1 MQLDARQVSSFD
13 RMHGFQCLAAQLSAH
28 PDGCTDA
35 ILQGLLSLVFW
46 RRNKRRA
53 SSSNG
58 SNSSDLGERRF
69 SIDSHHGEDDEGFF
83 PIKTTSPE
91 NTRPS
96 SLDLRH
102 HQHQSSSAEHTPR
115 GSVTAA
121 AALSPVP
128 ETAELP
134 APATTTAPV
143 LILSTAQVEFI
154 TTASVPAVSA
164 PVTAAPR
171 SPTAGATVGS
181 DSTSVAA
188 PATPS
193 AGPASVVPSTAT
205 NAGTVAQPSGSLLS
219 LFSWGG
225 SAPAKPTAGL
235 TSSAATPAPGA
246 AATAGTPVVTPAAV
260 TVNQATGKV
269 DVPVV
274 DASRSNE
281 LARKD
286 SSTGSDSHTV
296 NTDEERSANPERN
309 SDTSAPSASKPPTAD
324 DARTAVNHKI
334 YLVDVIEVPQALEAL
349 FAVLENSRSAE
360 QVTGTLKVLE
370 QSVSVTAVASSM
382 HQELSLATNVLHLRN
397 AENFFAQKDWLVW
410 LCDLLVLFARQA
422 MHVEDQEGSASV
434 FSLSESES
442 LTGTGTGAG
451 QGYYGGGCY
460 DTSGEDSE
468 SNSVAGDYFS
478 EDPSPH
484 FNPGH
489 RHAKGGSV
497 GSGESR
503 DGRVTTWQQQLIDQY
518 CAPIYNLIR
527 KLVLQDMTAHKPSSA
542 RRWNELFRL
551 SLPELNSIQERLLT
565 DLVVSMRNLSEFC
578 EDVNATLN
586 LLKNLSALLEQALEK
601 VDLSLVFCV
610 KVVQALHTL
619 TYTCAPEVRSRIKET
634 PLPEMRKQFVVRCL
648 LDNSQD
654 YYNKV
659 AAISEISSPLMGY
672 VSSTE
677 AKPLA
682 DMNVVMIVLGM
693 LVEACEDL
701 EFLLGGVDS
710 SDVVLNE
717 SAGSLRGQNSS
728 SNHHHNANHNQND
741 DYRLVGSPVPTN
753 TYDRV
758 HLLFEVL
765 EVLIECVQNCVLSSA
780 ECRKCVSK
788 LVQNIP
794 GDPDR
799 FCLAAFTKN
808 FNQQMSSA
816 KSSRS
821 SSLIVGAAVSPA
833 GQGDAASGGPAAI
846 TGTGGETENRVKN
859 STTGSTGSGMAS
871 NAGAGAASAGGSTP
885 SQQQQ
890 QQQQSYSW
898 WSGWS
903 TTDSATDPNT
913 SNNNNSIK
921 VTNNVGDRIDPPRN
935 NSDRDLEANWSG
947 KHSSGRLAASD
958 VSHLSGTSAAENVEQ
973 EVQGPA
979 NIRAFISWFC
989 SFDQRYDM
997 I

>member
-1 MQLDARQVSSFD
+1 MIFLYFFVCLKLSEQLDARQVSSFD

-46 RRNKRRA
+46 RRKKRRA

-58 SNSSDLGERRF
+58 SEIGERRF
-69 SIDSHHGEDDEGFF
+69 SIDSHNGEDDEGFF
-83 PIKTTSPE
+83 PIKMASAE

-102 HQHQSSSAEHTPR
+102 HPQSSSAEHTPR
-115 GSVTAA
+115 GSVTSTG
-121 AALSPVP
+121 ALSPVP
-128 ETAELP
+128 VSTEP
-134 APATTTAPV
+134 ASQASITPALT
-143 LILSTAQVEFI
+143 LSTQLEPSA
-154 TTASVPAVSA
+154 AAAV
-164 PVTAAPR
+164 APR
-171 SPTAGATVGS
+171 SPTAGHSAIS
-181 DSTSVAA
+181 DPASAAGPSAA
-188 PATPS
+188 PTAPAAS
-193 AGPASVVPSTAT
+193 AGSITSAAASSITST
-205 NAGTVAQPSGSLLS
+205 AQPSGSLLS

-225 SAPAKPTAGL
+225 SAPAKPT
-235 TSSAATPAPGA
+235 PAPA
-246 AATAGTPVVTPAAV
+246 SATTTSAVSNSTTAAV
-260 TVNQATGKV
+260 TVNPTTGKV
-269 DVPVV
+269 EVPVV
-274 DASRSNE
+274 DAPKSSE

-286 SSTGSDSHTV
+286 SSTGSDTHTV
-296 NTDEERSANPERN
+296 NTDEDKSANPERN
-309 SDTSAPSASKPPTAD
+309 SDISAPTVQNKAPATD

-370 QSVSVTAVASSM
+370 QSVSVTAVAASM
-382 HQELSLATNVLHLRN
+382 HQELSVATNVLHLRN

-422 MHVEDQEGSASV
+422 MHAEDQEGSASV

-442 LTGTGTGAG
+442 LTGTGAGAG

-478 EDPSPH
+478 EDPSPN
-484 FNPGH
+484 FNSGH
-489 RHAKGGSV
+489 RGGTKGGSV

-503 DGRVTTWQQQLIDQY
+503 DGRVTSWQQQLIDQY

-527 KLVLQDMTAHKPSSA
+527 KLMLQDMTAHKPSSA

-565 DLVVSMRNLSEFC
+565 DLVLSMRNLSEFC
-578 EDVNATLN
+578 EDINATLN

-634 PLPEMRKQFVVRCL
+634 ALPEMRKQFVVRCL
-648 LDNSQD
+648 LENSQD

-677 AKPLA
+677 AKPLS
-682 DMNVVMIVLGM
+682 DSNVVMIVLGM

-717 SAGSLRGQNSS
+717 SAGSLRGQNNNQPT
-728 SNHHHNANHNQND
+728 NHHNLSNE
-741 DYRLVGSPVPTN
+741 DYRLMGSPVPTN
-753 TYDRV
+753 AYDRV

-765 EVLIECVQNCVLSSA
+765 EVLIESVQNCVLSSA

-799 FCLAAFTKN
+799 YCLAAFTKS
-808 FNQQMSSA
+808 FNQQISSA

-821 SSLIVGAAVSPA
+821 SSLIVTTVGPSDSVSGPGATSGTGVDAEGRLKNGTAAASTGIASSGTVATAGTAAVS
-833 GQGDAASGGPAAI
+833 GGGAS
-846 TGTGGETENRVKN
+846 TQ
-859 STTGSTGSGMAS
+859 
-871 NAGAGAASAGGSTP
+871 
-885 SQQQQ
+885 QQQQ

-898 WSGWS
+898 WGGWS
-903 TTDSATDPNT
+903 TTDNAADPSN
-913 SNNNNSIK
+913 SNNPNQMPNDK
-921 VTNNVGDRIDPPRN
+921 IDAPRN
-935 NSDRDLEANWSG
+935 NSDRDLEANRSG
-947 KHSSGRLAASD
+947 KHNSGRL
-958 VSHLSGTSAAENVEQ
+958 TSTEGLNMAGANGAEVVDEV
-973 EVQGPA
+973 VQGPA

-989 SFDQRYDM
+989 AFDQRFVRM
-997 I
+997 HVV